1 MATQKVLDEKQIV
14 IDEIANRI
22 KESSSIIFF
31 DYRGLKDKDLAIL
44 RKNLKNADSEMKIY
58 KNTLTE
64 RALNDLKLSVG
75 DVLEG
80 PSAIAISKDEIA
92 PIKTLY
98 DFSKKNDVL
107 KIKGG
112 ILNGSVLSLDEVTSL
127 SQIPSREGLLTMLA
141 GGLIGVV
148 RDLSIALNLYAEK
161 EESK

>member
-1 MATQKVLDEKQIV
+1 MATQKVLDEKQQV

-98 DFSKKNDVL
+98 DFSKKNNVL

-112 ILNGSVLSLDEVTSL
+112 ILNGSVLSLDEVNSL

-148 RDLSIALNLYAEK
+148 RDLSISLNLYAEK

>member
-1 MATQKVLDEKQIV
+1 MATQKVLDEKQKV
-14 IDEIANRI
+14 IDEISDRI
-22 KESSSIIFF
+22 KESSSVIFF

-44 RKNLKNADSEMKIY
+44 RKNLKTADSEMKIY

-75 DVLEG
+75 DVLDG

-92 PIKTLY
+92 PIKILS
-98 DFSKKNDVL
+98 DFSKKNSIIA
-107 KIKGG
+107 IKGG
-112 ILNGSVLSLDEVTSL
+112 ILNGSVISLEQVNSL

-161 EESK
+161 DENK

>member
-1 MATQKVLDEKQIV
+1 MATQKILDEKQQV
-14 IDEIANRI
+14 IDEIVDKI
-22 KESSSIIFF
+22 KKSSSIVFF
-31 DYRGLKDKDLAIL
+31 DYRGLKDKDIAQL
-44 RKNLKNADSEMKIY
+44 RRNLKNIDSEMKIY

-64 RALNDLKLSVG
+64 RALQNLKISMD

-80 PSAIAISKDEIA
+80 PSAIAISKDEIS
-92 PIKTLY
+92 PIKVIY
-98 DFSKKNDVL
+98 DFAKKNDIL

-112 ILNGSVLSLDEVTSL
+112 ILNGKVISVDELNSL

-161 EESK
+161 GENK

>member
-1 MATQKVLDEKQIV
+1 MATQKVLDEKQRV
-14 IDEIANRI
+14 IDEIANKI
-22 KESSSIIFF
+22 KESSSVIFF

-98 DFSKKNDVL
+98 DFSKNNDIL

-112 ILNGSVLSLDEVTSL
+112 ILNGSVLSLDEVNSL

-141 GGLIGVV
+141 GGLIGVL
-148 RDLSIALNLYAEK
+148 RDLSISLNLYTEK

>member
-1 MATQKVLDEKQIV
+1 MATQKVMDEKQKV
-14 IDEIANRI
+14 IDEISGKI
-22 KESSSIIFF
+22 KESSSVIFF

-44 RKNLKNADSEMKIY
+44 RKNLKNTDSEMKIY

-64 RALNDLKLSVG
+64 RALNELKLSVG
-75 DVLEG
+75 DVLDG

-92 PIKTLY
+92 PIKILF
-98 DFSKKNDVL
+98 DFSKKNATL

-112 ILNGSVLSLDEVTSL
+112 ILNGNVITLEEVNSL
-127 SQIPSREGLLTMLA
+127 SQVPSREGLLTMLA

-161 EESK
+161 NESK

>member
-1 MATQKVLDEKQIV
+1 MATQKVLDEKQQV

-92 PIKTLY
+92 PIKALY
-98 DFSKKNDVL
+98 DFSKKNNVL

-112 ILNGSVLSLDEVTSL
+112 ILNGSVLSLDEVNSL

>member
-1 MATQKVLDEKQIV
+1 VATQKVLDEKQKV
-14 IDEIANRI
+14 IDEISDRI
-22 KESSSIIFF
+22 KESSSVIFF

-44 RKNLKNADSEMKIY
+44 RKNLKTADSEMKIY

-75 DVLEG
+75 DVLDG

-92 PIKTLY
+92 PIKILS
-98 DFSKKNDVL
+98 DFSKKNSIIA
-107 KIKGG
+107 IKGG
-112 ILNGSVLSLDEVTSL
+112 ILNGSVISLEQVNSL

-161 EESK
+161 DENK